1 MSLTLTI
8 VHQTK
13 KTNNKLYYRGMTP
26 TESICQRLWDW
37 EGVSEAISMKG

>member
-13 KTNNKLYYRGMTP
+13 KTNKLYYRGMTP
-26 TESICQRLWDW
+26 SESICQRLWDW
-37 EGVSEAISMKG
+37 EGVSEAISMQG